1 MVQWFNAAGIRA
13 AWKALREPSRI
24 APHLT
29 VQGVACAVC
38 VCCVCFVRIV
48 LCVLCVLCVCVF
60 VCLCVCV
67 CAVCAL
73 CVTVLC
79 VCVYVCALYLHVPH
93 GSWLAFETIA

>member
-60 VCLCVCV
+60 VCMRVC
-67 CAVCAL
+67 C
-73 CVTVLC
+73 VLC
-79 VCVYVCALYLHVPH
+79 V
-93 GSWLAFETIA
+93 